1 MLELRPI
8 NKTPEHNY
16 PPFKNGRFLEEYFY
30 DYYQNLNDDIKKN
43 YIYIDIFWLNLH
55 MLNRFDINK
64 IEEYVNNKCLLAKQ
78 QNKKAF
84 TICQWDDN
92 IQINKP
98 DNLIVFSIGTSID
111 IPLPLIVEDIDNK
124 LEQVEEIQFDDKK
137 YLCSFVGTYTH
148 NCRQIMY
155 NKLSNK
161 NDKWYMN
168 VRQNWDII
176 INPNLIIDF
185 VEKTKYS
192 KFGLAP
198 RGYGPSSFRFF
209 EIIQMNVIPIYIHD
223 GDNALPFKEEID
235 YSLFSLTYHIDD
247 IDNIEKDLL
256 NISDTK
262 YNSMLDN
269 LKKIKHRFNMKDTC
283 DYIIRKLI

>member
-1 MLELRPI
+1 MADLRPI
-8 NKTPEHNY
+8 NKNPEHNY

-30 DYYQNLNDDIKKN
+30 DYYQNLSIDIKNKL
-43 YIYIDIFWLNLH
+43 IYIDVFWLNLQ
-55 MLNRFDINK
+55 MLKKFDKNK
-64 IEEYVNNKCLLAKQ
+64 IEKYVNEKCLIAKQ

-92 IQINKP
+92 ICINKP

-111 IPLPLIVEDIDNK
+111 YPLPLIVEDIDNK
-124 LEQVEEIQFDDKK
+124 LINIEEIPFKDKK
-137 YLCSFVGTYTH
+137 YLCSFIGTYTH
-148 NCRQIMY
+148 KCRNIMY

-161 NDKWYMN
+161 SGFYMN
-168 VRQNWDII
+168 IRKNWNIKI
-176 INPNLIIDF
+176 ANNLITDF

-235 YSLFSLTYHIDD
+235 YSQFALVYHID
-247 IDNIEKDLL
+247 NINKIENDLL
-256 NISDTK
+256 NISETK
-262 YNSMLDN
+262 YNEMLSN
-269 LKKIKHRFNMKDTC
+269 LKQIKHRFTMNNSC